1 MRFDTSAPRPGF
13 KALERSRFEYQE
25 LLIHF
30 HPPETGDQP
39 GQGDIMKLLRKSFIA
54 LSLAVLASG
63 AMAQAKYVLKAGH
76 GGQVE
81 TASHKALVRFGE
93 TLAASTNGQVK
104 VEVYP
109 DRQLGEERE
118 MVEGL
123 QLGSVD
129 VAFVSNLSSFVPQV
143 SVMDIPFLF
152 SNAEHAYRVLDGKV
166 GQDLMRAMDAKGIVG
181 LAFWE
186 GGWRHLTT
194 KKPVEAPKDLAG
206 MKVRTMQNPV
216 HIEAFKRL
224 GAAPIPMAWGEVF
237 TSLGQGVIDGQEN
250 PITIIYTNSLWEV
263 QKHVTLTG
271 HLYGIHYLMMSKP
284 TWNKLPADIQAKVRE
299 AAKDATAFQREQ
311 SARLEAEQIEKLR
324 KQGMIVS
331 KVDTEPFRT
340 ATAEVANALK
350 TVDQKM
356 LAEIRAQ
363 AN

>member
-1 MRFDTSAPRPGF
+1 
-13 KALERSRFEYQE
+13 
-25 LLIHF
+25 
-30 HPPETGDQP
+30 
-39 GQGDIMKLLRKSFIA
+39 MKILRKTFIA
-54 LSLAVLASG
+54 LGLALLAGS
-63 AMAQAKYVLKAGH
+63 ALAQAKYVLKAGH
-76 GGQVE
+76 GGSVE

-93 TLAASTNGQVK
+93 TLTNSTNGLVK

-109 DRQLGEERE
+109 NRQLGEERE
-118 MVEGL
+118 LVEGL

-152 SNAEHAYRVLDGKV
+152 KDEQHAHRVLDGKV
-166 GQDLMRAMDAKGIVG
+166 GQQLRAAMDAKGIIG
-181 LAFWE
+181 LEFWE

-194 KKPVEAPKDLAG
+194 KKPINVPKDLAG
-206 MKVRTMQNPV
+206 LKVRTMQNPV

-263 QKHVTLTG
+263 QKNVTLTG
-271 HLYGIHYLMMSKP
+271 HLYGIHYLMMSKA
-284 TWNKLPADIQAKVRE
+284 TWNKLPADIQAKVRA
-299 AAKDATAFQREQ
+299 AAKEATTFQRTQ
-311 SARLEAEQIEKLR
+311 SAKLEAEQIELLR
-324 KQGMIVS
+324 KNGMVVS
-331 KVDTEPFRT
+331 KVDTTPFRN

-356 LAEIRAQ
+356 LADIRAQ
-363 AN
+363 AD